1 MTPCDALRQMMVS
14 TDTEQECADAIGE
27 FEHWSLSPKQR
38 IDRMRQCLSH
48 DGDGSRHFCVNWQ
61 PIVLEIVAKAGGVE
75 LVTGLLDQARREGEH
90 ARRRMLKVE
99 PDSARDRAVRRA

>member
-48 DGDGSRHFCVNWQ
+48 
-61 PIVLEIVAKAGGVE
+61 E
-75 LVTGLLDQARREGEH
+75 
-90 ARRRMLKVE
+90 LKVE
-99 PDSARDRAVRRA
+99 PDAVRDRAVRRA